1 MRNLSKV
8 GLSMSQAQSIS
19 NLCNQRAKEI
29 ETELTSFNVCQKTI
43 KIGSDEYVQQEA
55 LPMPKD
61 ILGILEAKGQL
72 HACQAFLMEA
82 IKAKEHALKVLQYS
96 SGDHSHI
103 EEPQKPDHREAIVE
117 NLVDE
122 SWGWGELSDAEYS
135 EFLQVEAMAAHL
147 GQFIH
152 KNGKLTE
159 LRKELN
165 NTPSIEWFEIE
176 AGKKTPI
183 KIAKH
188 HTSAELLS
196 AHEAIAAK
204 HREYEQRV
212 NYYKAKVKNLVSDE
226 NAKIQKNNADIVA
239 KHAAIVQEEREAYM
253 TAMKAYRSEVL
264 QFEMEFNSKREIA
277 IKETAALR
285 INVDPRF
292 QSVIDMFLT
301 ESED

>member
-1 MRNLSKV
+1 MRNLSKK

-19 NLCNQRAKEI
+19 NLCNQRAREI
-29 ETELTSFNVCQKTI
+29 ETELANFNVCQKTI

-72 HACQAFLMEA
+72 HATQAFLMEA
-82 IKAKEHALKVLQYS
+82 IKAKEQVLKELQYLS
-96 SGDHSHI
+96 LVHSI
-103 EEPQKPDHREAIVE
+103 EKPESPEYRTIQVE
-117 NLVDE
+117 ELAVE
-122 SWGWGELSDAEYS
+122 SWGWKQLSDTEYS
-135 EFLQVEAMAAHL
+135 EYLHNEAMAAHL

-159 LRKELN
+159 MRKELN
-165 NTPSIEWFEIE
+165 NTPSIEWFEVE

-188 HTSAELLS
+188 HSSVELMD

-226 NAKIQKNNADIVA
+226 NARIQKDNADVVA
-239 KHAAIVQEEREAYM
+239 KNNAIVQEEQEAYM
-253 TAMKAYRSEVL
+253 IAMKAYRQEVL
-264 QFEMEFNSKREIA
+264 QFEMEFNSNREIA
-277 IKETAALR
+277 IKEAATLR

-292 QSVIDMFLT
+292 QSVIDMFIT
-301 ESED
+301 KSED

>member
-1 MRNLSKV
+1 MRNLSKK

-61 ILGILEAKGQL
+61 ILGILEAKGKL
-72 HACQAFLMEA
+72 HATQAFLMEA
-82 IKAKEHALKVLQYS
+82 IKAKEDHIKGLQWTSCDY
-96 SGDHSHI
+96 SHI
-103 EEPQKPDHREAIVE
+103 QEPQKPESREAVTE
-117 NLVDE
+117 SPVNE
-122 SWGWGELSDAEYS
+122 SWGWEQLSDAEYS
-135 EFLQVEAMAAHL
+135 EYLHNEAMAAHL

-152 KNGKLTE
+152 KNGKLTQ

-165 NTPSIEWFEIE
+165 NTPSIEWFEVE

-188 HTSAELLS
+188 HTSAELL
-196 AHEAIAAK
+196 ATHEAIAKK

-226 NAKIQKNNADIVA
+226 NARIQKDNADVVA
-239 KHAAIVQEEREAYM
+239 KHAAILQVEREAYM
-253 TAMKAYRSEVL
+253 TALKAYREEVL

-277 IKETAALR
+277 IKEAAALR

-301 ESED
+301 ASED

>member
-1 MRNLSKV
+1 MRNLSKK

-19 NLCNQRAKEI
+19 NLCNQRAREI
-29 ETELTSFNVCQKTI
+29 ETELASFNVCQKTI
-43 KIGSDEYVQQEA
+43 KIGTDEYVQQEA

-72 HACQAFLMEA
+72 HATQAFLMEA
-82 IKAKEHALKVLQYS
+82 IKAKEAHIRSLQFAS
-96 SGDHSHI
+96 CDHSHI
-103 EEPQKPDHREAIVE
+103 AEPERPDYREAVVE

-122 SWGWGELSDAEYS
+122 AWGWAQLTDAEYS
-135 EFLQVEAMAAHL
+135 EYLHTEAMAAHL

-159 LRKELN
+159 MRKELSDL
-165 NTPSIEWFEIE
+165 PSIEWFEVE

-183 KIAKH
+183 KISKH
-188 HTSAELLS
+188 HSSAELMD

-204 HREYEQRV
+204 HREYEQKV

-226 NAKIQKNNADIVA
+226 NARIQKDNADAVA
-239 KHAAIVQEEREAYM
+239 KHAAIVQVEREAYM
-253 TAMKAYRSEVL
+253 TALKAYREEVL
-264 QFEMEFNSKREIA
+264 QFEMEFNSRRETA
-277 IKETAALR
+277 IKEAAALR

-292 QSVIDMFLT
+292 QPVINMFIT
-301 ESED
+301 KSED

>member
-1 MRNLSKV
+1 MRNLSKM

-19 NLCNQRAKEI
+19 NLCNQRAREI
-29 ETELTSFNVCQKTI
+29 ETELANFNVCQKTI

-61 ILGILEAKGQL
+61 ILGILETKGQL
-72 HACQAFLMEA
+72 HATQALLMEA
-82 IKAKEHALKVLQYS
+82 IKAKEAHIRSLQFAS
-96 SGDHSHI
+96 CDHSHI
-103 EEPQKPDHREAIVE
+103 LAPERPEYREAVVE
-117 NLVDE
+117 ILVDE
-122 SWGWGELSDAEYS
+122 SWGWTQLTDAEYS
-135 EFLQVEAMAAHL
+135 EYLHTEAMAAHL

-159 LRKELN
+159 MRKELS
-165 NTPSIEWFEIE
+165 TLPSIEWFEVE

-183 KIAKH
+183 KISKH
-188 HTSAELLS
+188 HSSAELMD

-226 NAKIQKNNADIVA
+226 NARIQKNNADAVA
-239 KHAAIVQEEREAYM
+239 KHAAIVQVEREAYM
-253 TAMKAYRSEVL
+253 TVLKAYSEEVR

-277 IKETAALR
+277 IKEAAALR

-292 QSVIDMFLT
+292 QPVIDMFIT
-301 ESED
+301 KSED